1 MKPSMGRGIKFYHA
15 KKYEQALKEF
25 KSLGDDS
32 NVNIEL
38 MYYIGLCLTQLGDY
52 DEALLYLEQV
62 VQSQFSFLHTF
73 QSRMVLG
80 FIYSVT
86 GRYKLA
92 EYEFKTLI
100 DSGFESSQIY
110 AALGYVYYSQGN
122 VDKSIECLEKALE
135 MEPENTNAL
144 NSLGF
149 ILAEEGIDL
158 KRAIKLCREAVKKKP
173 SSAAYQDSLGWAFFK
188 NGMLSEAR
196 KHLRK
201 ALDLAPGTKEIVL
214 HMKKILEADKKGKI
228 S

>member
-1 MKPSMGRGIKFYHA
+1 LERGIKLYHA

-25 KSLGDDS
+25 KDLEEGE
-32 NVNIEL
+32 NLNIEL
-38 MYYIGLCLTQLGDY
+38 IYYIGLCLTQLGDY

-100 DSGFESSQIY
+100 NSGLESSQIY
-110 AALGYVYYSQGN
+110 SALGYVFYSQKK
-122 VDKSIECLEKALE
+122 VEDAIDSLEKAFE
-135 MEPENTNAL
+135 MEPENTNAM

-149 ILAEEGIDL
+149 ILAEEEIDL
-158 KRAIKLCREAVKKKP
+158 ERAVKLCREAVKRKP
-173 SSAAYQDSLGWAFFK
+173 GNAAYHDSLGWVYFK
-188 NGMLSEAR
+188 RGKIQDAR
-196 KHLRK
+196 LHLRK
-201 ALDLAPGTKEIVL
+201 ALDLAPGNREIVE
-214 HMKKILEADKKGKI
+214 HMRIVMEREKKGKNF
-228 S
+228 